1 MLFALFD
8 DVLTGTGVKLT
19 APEADCCVC
28 DAFFVFAIYG
38 LILIEVSSS
47 SPRIWMGLGCVLIG
61 VAVMTI
67 PARK

>member
-1 MLFALFD
+1 M
-8 DVLTGTGVKLT
+8 T
-19 APEADCCVC
+19 C
-28 DAFFVFAIYG
+28 DAFVVFAIYG

-47 SPRIWMGLGCVLIG
+47 SPTIWMGLWCVLIG

>member
-1 MLFALFD
+1 M
-8 DVLTGTGVKLT
+8 T
-19 APEADCCVC
+19 C
-28 DAFFVFAIYG
+28 DAFLVFAIYG

-47 SPRIWMGLGCVLIG
+47 SPTIWMGLGCVLIG